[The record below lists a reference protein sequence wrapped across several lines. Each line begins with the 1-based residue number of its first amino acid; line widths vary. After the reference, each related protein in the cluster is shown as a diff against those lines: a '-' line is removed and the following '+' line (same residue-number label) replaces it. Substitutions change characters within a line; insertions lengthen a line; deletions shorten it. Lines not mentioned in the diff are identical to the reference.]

1 MSINRRQA
9 NLLKTLV
16 STTSYLPTATLAGEL
31 SCSERTVRN
40 DVAAINAFL
49 EQNGLAARTASKR
62 GTGIQLNPS
71 PAERT

>member
-16 STTSYLPTATLAGEL
+16 STTSYLPRHSPEALVL
-31 SCSERTVRN
+31 RTDRTPFMT
-40 DVAAINAFL
+40 INAFL

-62 GTGIQLNPS
+62 GRHPVTR
-71 PAERT
+71 ARRT